1 MRKKQHNIILQ
12 KCHLRHVF
20 PMSLGCSTLTCYWKD
35 DHNKIKDVPANSEK
49 VLSERKHLKYAF
61 PCEDDNEHQIDLV
74 QDILFLSTL
83 VICLY
88 HHGHHIEADKHHDKD
103 VKELFCDEVKH
114 HALDLILLEQYSR
127 LVFTNLKR
135 FNADIQIKHFLTVS

>member
-1 MRKKQHNIILQ
+1 MSLQ
-12 KCHLRHVF
+12 ARF
-20 PMSLGCSTLTCYWKD
+20 FFSSMSLGCSTLTCYRKD

-49 VLSERKHLKYAF
+49 VMSERKHLKYAF
-61 PCEDDNEHQIDLV
+61 SWEDYDEEQIDLV

-103 VKELFCDEVKH
+103 VKELFCYEVKH
-114 HALDLILLEQYSR
+114 HTLDLVLLGEQCSG
-127 LVFTNLKR
+127 LVNLKR
-135 FNADIQIKHFLTVS
+135 SNADIY

>member
-1 MRKKQHNIILQ
+1 
-12 KCHLRHVF
+12 
-20 PMSLGCSTLTCYWKD
+20 MSLGCSTLTRYWKD

-49 VLSERKHLKYAF
+49 VLSESKHLKYAF

-74 QDILFLSTL
+74 QNILFLRTL

-114 HALDLILLEQYSR
+114 HTLDLILLEEQYSR
-127 LVFTNLKR
+127 LVFKR
-135 FNADIQIKHFLTVS
+135 FNADIQIKYFFDSQLVVMVKIQQWKNECK